1 MTHIKHTH
9 DTGKVIVKDTL
20 LKLERVM
27 IHGLVYGKGKTISTF
42 NVLITY
48 AQNKWR
54 KNCKLE
60 IELDKP
66 IIIMKDLQIFLYNW

>member
-1 MTHIKHTH
+1 
-9 DTGKVIVKDTL
+9 
-20 LKLERVM
+20 M